1 MHIGLIGGIG
11 PTGAFKPK
19 PTVLGNPLPHNYL
32 SGGIQGVSKNGPLL
46 RQVFWVL
53 KAAKTPLNLVTHF
66 LINDLLQSLL
76 YDRPAACRPIA
87 KSG

>member
-32 SGGIQGVSKNGPLL
+32 SLSRFIICDMMRL
-46 RQVFWVL
+46 
-53 KAAKTPLNLVTHF
+53 
-66 LINDLLQSLL
+66 
-76 YDRPAACRPIA
+76 
-87 KSG
+87 